1 MEYKVEKYIS
11 TDQTT
16 REINKAI
23 KEWWSFCSISSAMP
37 WTFAVVF
44 KRKRW
49 EEMNNEVT
57 ICAVDKEHLPQ
68 QAHDTDAGFDVYAR
82 ENYIIAP
89 HSIVNIPVW
98 VKVAM
103 PKGMVCL
110 VFPRSSLPLKK
121 GLMLSNSVWV
131 VDAWYRWEIHMQLYN
146 LNDTEVMIEHWEK
159 IWQLIFTNYSSNVC
173 YAIGDEDYDKFE
185 ELYPSDRWANGFG
198 STWN

>member
-1 MEYKVEKYIS
+1 MGVCGCS
-11 TDQTT
+11 SVGRTGVFQTSGHGFES
-16 REINKAI
+16 RYPLII
-23 KEWWSFCSISSAMP
+23 F
-37 WTFAVVF
+37 
-44 KRKRW
+44 RKQYYD
-49 EEMNNEVT
+49 MNEVT
-57 ICAVDKEHLPQ
+57 ICAVDNEHLPQ

-82 ENYIIAP
+82 DNYIIAP
-89 HSIVNIPVW
+89 HSIVNIPVG

-146 LNDTEVMIEHWEK
+146 LNDKEVTIAHWEK

-198 STWN
+198 STGN